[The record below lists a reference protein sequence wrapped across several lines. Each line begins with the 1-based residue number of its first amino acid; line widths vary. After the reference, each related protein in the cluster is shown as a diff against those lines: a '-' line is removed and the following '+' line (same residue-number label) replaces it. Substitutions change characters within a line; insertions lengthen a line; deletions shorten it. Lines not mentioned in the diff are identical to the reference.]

1 MKDIKEIARLCGIE
15 FDEMGISMTPIALSN
30 LEKFFEMVINE
41 NNSQWSKNTF
51 ETINAP
57 FAEMQNKLN
66 ELYQNKK
73 V

>member
-1 MKDIKEIARLCGIE
+1 MKDIREMARLSGID
-15 FDEMGISMTPIALSN
+15 FDEMGISRTPIALSN
-30 LEKFFEMVINE
+30 LEKFFDMVVNE
-41 NNSQWSKNTF
+41 NNSQWTKNTF

-66 ELYQNKK
+66 ELYKNKK